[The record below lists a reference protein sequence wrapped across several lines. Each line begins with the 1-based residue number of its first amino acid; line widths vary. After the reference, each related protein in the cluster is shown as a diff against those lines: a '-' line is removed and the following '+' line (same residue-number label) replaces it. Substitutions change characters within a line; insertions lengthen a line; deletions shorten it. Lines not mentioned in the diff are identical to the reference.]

1 MWIIEF
7 LKKSLE
13 GRGFYATLMVV
24 FSWTYTVVLV
34 AVIICQFFLCI
45 FGVRYY
51 NPEFNKDV
59 NEGVDEKK
67 KGDE

>member
-13 GRGFYATLMVV
+13 GRGFYPALMVV

-34 AVIICQFFLCI
+34 AVIICQVFLYI
-45 FGVRYY
+45 FGVKYY
-51 NPEFNKDV
+51 NPEFNNA
-59 NEGVDEKK
+59 NEEIDEKK

>member
-13 GRGFYATLMVV
+13 GRGFYAILMVV

-34 AVIICQFFLCI
+34 AVIICQVFLYI
-45 FGVRYY
+45 FKVKYY
-51 NPEFNKDV
+51 NPEFNNYKKEMD
-59 NEGVDEKK
+59 KK
-67 KGDE
+67 KKENE